1 MVAVK
6 NLNAQATLENM
17 CVTFIYPLVIG
28 NIYKCDWSNIH
39 FDIVQWNCFENVT
52 NYIITYDVSIVTGK
66 ISKSKGL
73 LFIQAT
79 GSQNQIISSSVH
91 VDMHC
96 VIWYTNGC
104 IFKLCLIY

>member
-28 NIYKCDWSNIH
+28 NIYKCDWLNIH
-39 FDIVQWNCFENVT
+39 FDIVQWNFNKNVIH
-52 NYIITYDVSIVTGK
+52 YISSYDE
-66 ISKSKGL
+66 SKSEWL

-91 VDMHC
+91 GDMHC

>member
-28 NIYKCDWSNIH
+28 NIYKCDWLNIH
-39 FDIVQWNCFENVT
+39 FDIVQWNFIKMT
-52 NYIITYDVSIVTGK
+52 RK
-66 ISKSKGL
+66 KSKSEWL

-91 VDMHC
+91 GDMHC